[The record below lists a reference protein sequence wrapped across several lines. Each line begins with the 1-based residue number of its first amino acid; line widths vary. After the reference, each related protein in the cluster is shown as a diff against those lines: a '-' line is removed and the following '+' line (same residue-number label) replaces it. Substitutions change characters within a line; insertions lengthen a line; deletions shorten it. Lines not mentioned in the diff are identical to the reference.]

1 MNYVDKMLKLQELVN
16 RIRKGSTGT
25 QSELAREMRTKLS
38 TLNRQIETLRDME
51 ADIRFDKIKKT
62 YYINNDFTM
71 NVEVTVNKEK

>member
-38 TLNRQIETLRDME
+38 TLNRQFDTLRDME
-51 ADIRFDKIKKT
+51 ADIRFDRMRNT
-62 YYINNDFTM
+62 YYINNDFTLT
-71 NVEVTVNKEK
+71 VEVSVNKEK